1 MPNPL
6 NWNEIELW
14 AEQACADARGAT
26 EPPTING
33 RRIVAANKTCTWTLA
48 IFATWLPLAGLIWR
62 ISQKLGFILIAKL
75 SRVRRTQSIDPED
88 SNGNFLRSVRPPPR
102 QPQQAESKLAGAE
115 F

>member
-48 IFATWLPLAGLIWR
+48 IFAAWLPLAGLIWK
-62 ISQKLGFILIAKL
+62 ISQKLGFISLAKL

-88 SNGNFLRSVRPPPR
+88 SNGNFLRSARPFPH